1 MGATPASLATSLRVM
16 APLPRLEHFV
26 VSFSFMVCSRWRRYQ
41 KNRALFIRFIV
52 NVSARQRTSIRA
64 AQAARQNKPPQVQ
77 KSRMRPMAAYAIK
90 LMAGRLQDTGR
101 SRSEEHT
108 SELQSLMR
116 NSYAVFCLKKKKNKS
131 NTHTTKVDIKI

>member
-16 APLPRLEHFV
+16 APLPRLERFV

-64 AQAARQNKPPQVQ
+64 AQAARQNKTPQVQ
-77 KSRMRPMAAYAIK
+77 KSRKRPMAAYDIE
-90 LMAGRLQDTGR
+90 LM
-101 SRSEEHT
+101 RSEER
-108 SELQSLMR
+108 SVGKEG
-116 NSYAVFCLKKKKNKS
+116 
-131 NTHTTKVDIKI
+131 